1 MNKDLMGR
9 MRSLAM
15 YQVDAFADHVFGGN
29 PAAVLVLDEWL
40 THAMMQNIAAE
51 NNLAETAF
59 VRASAAGWDLRWFTP
74 LHEVDFCGHA
84 TLATAHVLAT
94 ERRVQG
100 ELVFATR
107 VGELRVSRQEDG
119 YTLDVPSL
127 PPRPIDDF
135 PSALSA
141 MFPNAGATLIPSPK
155 CEQPRSR
162 FAKRGDYNHN
172 DPRNGS
178 AIAYRPAFPASRYI
192 RYAWG
197 SQRVVHSN
205 ETRRAQILASSR
217 QGGRRSRG
225 RGAPTEARSAV
236 IREPIRLVAPEN
248 GRALHDPFAGRAG
261 DRKRGSIDDRGGR
274 GDGRDLGLCSD

>member
-1 MNKDLMGR
+1 MGR

-40 THAMMQNIAAE
+40 TDAMMQNIAAE

-107 VGELRVSRQEDG
+107 VGELRVSRQEG
-119 YTLDVPSL
+119 WLYA
-127 PPRPIDDF
+127 RRAE
-135 PSALSA
+135 PSAEARRRSS
-141 MFPNAGATLIPSPK
+141 FGPERNVPK
-155 CEQPRSR
+155 RES
-162 FAKRGDYNHN
+162 
-172 DPRNGS
+172 DPISELRKYFRR
-178 AIAYRPAFPASRYI
+178 AIRRASRARVCAKPRED
-192 RYAWG
+192 RY
-197 SQRVVHSN
+197 
-205 ETRRAQILASSR
+205 
-217 QGGRRSRG
+217 
-225 RGAPTEARSAV
+225 PPPART
-236 IREPIRLVAPEN
+236 
-248 GRALHDPFAGRAG
+248 
-261 DRKRGSIDDRGGR
+261 
-274 GDGRDLGLCSD
+274 GRDREGRPL